1 MSREKIITI
10 LIFSVI
16 IASGFFFGF
25 PRLKDFSGVDE
36 PYWFYDRVPKFWNA
50 VADGKWKSTHL
61 CDKPGIGT
69 AMVSGAGLPFITD
82 DPRDF
87 EKLRYQPKTS
97 QEVEKI
103 RQMYFWLRLPMFLFT
118 LLSLPA
124 FYFLIKKLSGENT
137 ARFAVIFMGLSP
149 ILLGISL
156 IINTDSVLWILTA
169 LSTLSL
175 FVFFK
180 TGEKKYLIL
189 SGFLLGFSVIS
200 KFVANMLFVYFFLLF
215 ILEYI
220 FYVRGETDIK
230 KYLKQAFVN
239 YLTLFATAMLT
250 AFVFFPAAWVKFS
263 LLIKYTVG
271 HSVFSSTW
279 PLYAAV
285 ISILGIDVFFLK
297 GYFSEKIFGFFVK
310 YKSLLAKTAAAFFL
324 FMVAIVFLHVYAGL
338 DIYDIQSLIASPKG
352 IGEGSLWKKYSG
364 AVAADLYSFLF
375 SVSPL
380 VLLSFI
386 LSTFYV
392 FKDKK
397 ISRDSIT
404 VLYILIFILLFYLG
418 SAINEVITTVRYQI
432 MVYPL
437 AYVAAAIGIKRFFEN
452 ETIKK
457 ILPSW
462 SGYIFSI
469 IVLLTSLH
477 LIKPHFLAYAS
488 EILPKSHIVN
498 LKGMGEGSLEAAY
511 YLNSL
516 PNAHEMT
523 IWSDKGAVC
532 EAFVGRCFID
542 FKQKTFQENDI
553 KYFVVSTD
561 RRSRSLKMSSG
572 SIEYADF
579 RKLYLFDDPEFEVI
593 IGGREVNF
601 VKVIS
606 KKNIFE
612 E

>member
-69 AMVSGAGLPFITD
+69 AMVSGAGLPFISD

-103 RQMYFWLRLPMFLFT
+103 RQMYFWLRLPIFLFT

>member
-103 RQMYFWLRLPMFLFT
+103 RQMYFWLRLPIFLFT